1 MNKLSRMG
9 YRLALAFTIAMG
21 LLAAVGGLA
30 AAITDSGRL
39 LAGALLLVG
48 LGVAGLAVSS
58 HFQMRESLRVL
69 RAAISSAAQMAPPV
83 AAARV
88 DQQRLI
94 DAVEEL
100 RRTAQLNQNNE
111 LYLLDAITSLEE
123 RIGRP
128 GHPGE

>member
-39 LAGALLLVG
+39 LAVALLPVG
-48 LGVAGLAVSS
+48 LGVAGLAVSI

-69 RAAISSAAQMAPPV
+69 RAAISSAAQVAPP
-83 AAARV
+83 AAAAPV

>member
-48 LGVAGLAVSS
+48 LGVAGLAVSI

>member
-48 LGVAGLAVSS
+48 LGVAGLAVSI

-69 RAAISSAAQMAPPV
+69 RAAISSAAQVAPP
-83 AAARV
+83 AAAAAV

>member
-48 LGVAGLAVSS
+48 LGVAGLAVSI

-83 AAARV
+83 AAAHV